1 MAMPAPDP
9 GLRARIERLL
19 RGDFHPEDLYSLF
32 LYARDR
38 CDGRES
44 VQEVGDFVAHH
55 SERTK
60 GIVTRTVRDWY
71 LTARFHWQL
80 VETKTL
86 DWSRLPSDFD
96 EILLASFRRI
106 PAPMISRR
114 IGLTRGEVKK
124 RLPAITKG
132 LKQNIDGSMA
142 LNSFYTRRELKI
154 IETLA
159 DILVAGP
166 AFNNDRLFSDF
177 SATLK
182 CHGLLSHSE
191 MGAFADLKP
200 AIGLFA
206 AAEMHNCTVRLAD
219 GASIRLK
226 INDVVGAK
234 KITVSAPIL
243 CSVIRGSP
251 IFVASA
257 MFSTEVEAQ
266 QGCTAELLA
275 LPDPWDLDI
284 ELTRDKLLSKLG

>member
-1 MAMPAPDP
+1 MPDP
-9 GLRARIERLL
+9 GQRARVERLL
-19 RGDFHPEDLYSLF
+19 RGDFQPEDLARLF

-38 CDGRES
+38 CDGRAS

-71 LTARFHWQL
+71 LTVRFHWQL
-80 VETKTL
+80 IETKAL

-106 PAPMISRR
+106 PPPMISRR
-114 IGLTRGEVKK
+114 IGLTRGDVKK
-124 RLPAITKG
+124 CLPAIIKG
-132 LKQNIDGSMA
+132 LKRNSDGSMS
-142 LNSFYTRRELKI
+142 LNSFYTQRELRI

-182 CHGLLSHSE
+182 SHGVLSHSE
-191 MGAFADLKP
+191 MGEFADLKP

-206 AAEMHNCTVRLAD
+206 VAEMHNCTVRLAD
-219 GASIRLK
+219 GATIRLK

-234 KITVSAPIL
+234 KIAVSAPIL
-243 CSVIRGSP
+243 VSVIRGSP
-251 IFVASA
+251 IFVSSA
-257 MFSTEVEAQ
+257 MFSTEVAAQ

-275 LPDPWDLDI
+275 LPDPWDFDI
-284 ELTRDKLLSKLG
+284 ELTRDRLLSKLG